1 MLTARTKGFTLVEII
16 VAVTILAVVL
26 VSVFEIYSQI
36 ITTSKRLELA
46 RGLQQ
51 NTRTIT
57 ESIASEV
64 RNNGIAF
71 ECYGIAPV
79 PGCGGSTP
87 MDYATTGADTLILR
101 GGVNDCTAGSTGCFV
116 KYYLARTDSV
126 IPSVACTTADLSNLN
141 IDCYLTRQVVQG
153 SAELSNTRLS
163 DSLTRIKNL
172 RFFVSGVGARQFT
185 NSTDTEGKVTIA
197 FTLSLA
203 PRQGLDSKLAD
214 SLVIPVQTTITEK
227 LYKSN

>member
-1 MLTARTKGFTLVEII
+1 MSTTRPSGFTLVEII
-16 VAVTILAVVL
+16 VAVTILALVL

-64 RNNGIAF
+64 RSNGIAF
-71 ECYGIAPV
+71 ECYGSTPAS
-79 PGCGGSTP
+79 GCGGSTP
-87 MDYATTGADTLILR
+87 MDYTASGADTLILR
-101 GGVNDCTAGSTGCFV
+101 GGIQDCAAGAASCFI
-116 KYYLARTDSV
+116 KYYLARTGSV
-126 IPSVACTTADLSNLN
+126 TSPMACTEAERNDRT

-153 SAELSNTRLS
+153 SAEVSNTRLS
-163 DSLTRIKNL
+163 DPLTRIKNVH
-172 RFFVSGVGARQFT
+172 FFVSGVGARQFR
-185 NSTDTEGKVTIA
+185 NATDTEGKVTIA